1 MSGCR
6 RIDTTDT
13 LPGVRALATVPLV
26 LLLVACGSAGGSPSG
41 GGDYFAQLERISQNA
56 HIQERGLRRALEQ
69 RVEQAATPRERLG
82 AIEVT
87 MDQRVRLYED
97 VVAALNG
104 LESADGLEAAH
115 EAYVQAW
122 EELLELNQ
130 KVRDSGLRTVPEY
143 LATLNAEAFDAAIAD
158 VEAACEDLQ
167 TVASA
172 ADRPVD
178 LACDGRPG

>member
-1 MSGCR
+1 LSGCR
-6 RIDTTDT
+6 RFETADT
-13 LPGVRALATVPLV
+13 LPGVRALRAVPV
-26 LLLVACGSAGGSPSG
+26 VVLLVACGSAGGSPTG
-41 GGDYFAQLERISQNA
+41 GGDYFGQLERISQNA
-56 HIQERGLRRALEQ
+56 HIQERGLVRALDQ
-69 RVEQAATPRERLG
+69 RVEEAATPRDRLG

-104 LESADGLEAAH
+104 LETADGIEAAH

-130 KVRDSGLRTVPEY
+130 KVRDSGVRTVPEY
-143 LATLNAEAFDAAIAD
+143 LATLQAEAFDASAAN
-158 VEAACEDLQ
+158 VRSACEGLQ